1 MTHAVL
7 SNLQLKPQTRTQPR
21 AQILSVGT
29 YLPDEVVTSDSIM
42 QDINTDV
49 RYGIPC
55 NWMSHEM
62 GIVERRMAPDSYA
75 PSDLAIRAA
84 QEAIDVCDN
93 LNPDLIDAVIF
104 CGIERDQPEP
114 ATAHTIQNAL
124 GLKAHHVF
132 DVANA
137 CFGFVDG
144 IKLAN
149 ALIRSEQIKYA
160 LVVTGEVSTRVLRAV
175 VDLMKKGVPKGDVAK
190 MCGALTVGDAG
201 GALIL
206 GPSYD
211 TGSGF
216 VGFNQRCD
224 SRQVDRCRY
233 KFTADGGLEG
243 KMEMAQIVARGFQLN
258 KKMFDE
264 SLKMF
269 GWDELDW
276 VLSHQTGR
284 RTFEQVLTLKSI
296 NRGKLVKTYPRLA
309 NITTATLPICL
320 RKLLKSSQI
329 KRGDRIGGLF
339 AGSGLVSGQFG
350 YVV

>member
-1 MTHAVL
+1 MTHPTFL
-7 SNLQLKPQTRTQPR
+7 PSNPKIR
-21 AQILSVGT
+21 AQIMSVGT

-42 QDINTDV
+42 QEIHSDTN
-49 RYGIPC
+49 YGMPC
-55 NWMSHEM
+55 NWMSKEM
-62 GIVERRMAPDSYA
+62 GIIERRMAPDSFK

-84 QEAIDVCDN
+84 QQAIDVCDQIK
-93 LNPDLIDAVIF
+93 PDDIQAVIF

-132 DVANA
+132 DIANA

-149 ALIRSEQIKYA
+149 AMIATEMINNA
-160 LVVTGEVSTRVLRAV
+160 LVVTGEVSTKVLRAV
-175 VDLMKKGVPKGDVAK
+175 VEMMKSGVPKAQVQS
-190 MCGALTVGDAG
+190 MLGALTVGDAG
-201 GALIL
+201 GALLL
-206 GPSYD
+206 GRATNSV
-211 TGSGF
+211 SGF

-233 KFTADGGLEG
+233 KFGTDGVLEG
-243 KMEMAQIVARGFQLN
+243 QMQMAQIVARGFQLN
-258 KKMFDE
+258 KGMFEE

-269 GWDELDW
+269 GWSDIDW
-276 VLSHQTGR
+276 VLTHQTGK
-284 RTFEQVLTLKSI
+284 RTFQQVLTLKSV
-296 NRGKLVKTYPRLA
+296 NRAKLVKTYPKLA
-309 NITTATLPICL
+309 NITTATLPL
-320 RKLLKSSQI
+320 SLKKLLESGKMR
-329 KRGDRIGGLF
+329 RGDRMGGLF